1 MSVKPFDHGAKHER
15 RDLIGYGSSPPQFTW
30 PNGSRVAISF
40 VLNYEEGAENTL
52 LNNDP
57 HAEAF
62 LTENGVG
69 ATFAPLKDRELS
81 RESTYAYGSRVGF
94 WRILNLFKEVGLT
107 FTSWAVG
114 KAVEL
119 NPEVVPA
126 MESAG
131 CEVGSHAYRWINY
144 AGVDEDTEREHVKK
158 ALDALTNASPTKKPV
173 LGWYTGR
180 NSLNTRRLVYDHY
193 KTLGLTKKYYDSDS
207 YDDDLPYYVAPPT
220 GDSKD
225 DPILVVPYTLD
236 VNDMKFG
243 IAPGFSS
250 SEDFG
255 AYLRDSLQ
263 TLLDEAQRKNNP
275 KSAMMTVGLHCR
287 IVGRPGRF
295 QALKKFAEEVAQ
307 MHKEGKVWVANRG
320 EIAQFWREKFPPAV

>member
-1 MSVKPFDHGAKHER
+1 MKPFDQGPRHEK
-15 RDLIGYGSSPPQFTW
+15 RDLVGYGPNPPSFTW
-30 PNGSRVAISF
+30 PNGARVAVSF

-52 LNNDP
+52 LNGDVA
-57 HAEAF
+57 AEAF

-69 ATFAPLKDRELS
+69 ATISQLKDRELS
-81 RESTYAYGSRVGF
+81 RESTYNYGSRVGF
-94 WRILNLFKEVGLT
+94 WRILDLFKDTGLT

-119 NPEVVPA
+119 NPAVVPA
-126 MESAG
+126 MEEAG

-144 AGVDEDTEREHVKK
+144 ASVPEDVEKQHVEL
-158 ALDALTNASPTKKPV
+158 ALDALTKASPSNKPV

-180 NSLNTRRLVYDHY
+180 NSVNTRRLVYEHY
-193 KTLGLTKKYYDSDS
+193 KSLGLTKKYYDSDA
-207 YDDDLPYYVAPPT
+207 YDDDLPYYVAAPT
-220 GDSKD
+220 GNAND
-225 DPILVVPYTLD
+225 DPVLIVPYTLD
-236 VNDMKFG
+236 VNDMKYG

-263 TLLDEAQRKNNP
+263 TLLDEATRQRNP
-275 KSAMMTVGLHCR
+275 KSSMMTVGLHCR

-295 QALKKFAEEVAQ
+295 QALKRFVQEVEKL
-307 MHKEGKVWVANRG
+307 HKDGKVWVANRG
-320 EIAQFWREKFPPAV
+320 DIAEFWREKFPPSQT